1 MISESAET
9 TPPLGLCIG
18 SDWND
23 DRERNPPPILSSS
36 LSNPLPGNGQHSS
49 RASGPRVEE
58 EEKIASPRSNT
69 PSRYVVTPR
78 GGLHDTHSTGDDAVD
93 KVSILFLFYEHAL
106 TLDRYTRLMSELCLP
121 CSYLRLRGF
130 SRREGAEQAK
140 CWQPVTT
147 TSP

>member
-1 MISESAET
+1 MISESAEAT

-23 DRERNPPPILSSS
+23 DRERNPPPILSST
-36 LSNPLPGNGQHSS
+36 LSITPHENGQHSS

-78 GGLHDTHSTGDDAVD
+78 GGFHDTHSTGDDAVD
-93 KVSILFLFYEHAL
+93 KVSI
-106 TLDRYTRLMSELCLP
+106 
-121 CSYLRLRGF
+121 
-130 SRREGAEQAK
+130 
-140 CWQPVTT
+140 
-147 TSP
+147 